1 MSSDKPKRGRPSK
14 YTDKLGA
21 AILERLIEGESL
33 RSIFRSPGMPD
44 RLSFYRWL
52 IAHPEF
58 RDHYD
63 LARELQGAAWAD
75 EILDVARDGSA
86 DITVTPDGE
95 TKINSEHVQRSRLR
109 VDALKWILSKLHH
122 KQYGD
127 RTGLEVSTPPG
138 QPFEVST
145 PLSPAEVTARIGAML
160 AENEALC
167 RLAPAPANM
176 PDGERLQR
184 ILAASKAGGF
194 PISPELYAGE
204 SNGSSFNE

>member
-1 MSSDKPKRGRPSK
+1 M
-14 YTDKLGA
+14 
-21 AILERLIEGESL
+21 
-33 RSIFRSPGMPD
+33 
-44 RLSFYRWL
+44 
-52 IAHPEF
+52 IAHPDF

-127 RTGLEVSTPPG
+127 RTGVEVSTPPG
-138 QPFEVST
+138 QPFEVTT

-160 AENEALC
+160 SENEALVG
-167 RLAPAPANM
+167 LAPPETEMSDA
-176 PDGERLQR
+176 ERLSR
-184 ILAASKAGGF
+184 IIATGEPVTPA
-194 PISPELYAGE
+194 LYAGI
-204 SNGSSFNE
+204 SVSRGNDKKFPFKRGDQ